1 MFIIIVGFTFEFSY
15 FPTNNPKTVF
25 VLRSIRSQRSEL
37 ANEYIQ
43 INVAACGRQG
53 PSWTTLRLIFLRN
66 VWIKHSCKLL
76 IRMFA
81 NSYEDCL
88 SDWLNS
94 AEPRV
99 TSFILKH
106 AIAVLLSA
114 GLLHVF
120 ISLVNEVFIFTAV
133 KYYPSYFY
141 ISWCFNNHCSFFGV
155 DIVKYE
161 LFFIVDVCFH
171 NIILPNR
178 CNCSKDCAIITSMI
192 ALYFRSKK

>member
-1 MFIIIVGFTFEFSY
+1 MFCMLIVFQISFIGRLMFINVGFIFEFSY

-25 VLRSIRSQRSEL
+25 AHRSIRSQRSEL

-66 VWIKHSCKLL
+66 VWIKHSCELL

-106 AIAVLLSA
+106 AIFVILST
-114 GLLHVF
+114 GLLHAF
-120 ISLVNEVFIFTAV
+120 ISLVNQVSKITAV
-133 KYYPSYFY
+133 KYYLSYFY
-141 ISWCFNNHCSFFGV
+141 IILCFNN
-155 DIVKYE
+155 
-161 LFFIVDVCFH
+161 
-171 NIILPNR
+171 
-178 CNCSKDCAIITSMI
+178 
-192 ALYFRSKK
+192 